1 MNYKYYI
8 NFLNFKFIIFSL
20 YIYIYIYIY
29 ILEFIFLK
37 YYFFIGIN
45 YKLP

>member
-20 YIYIYIYIY
+20 YIYI
-29 ILEFIFLK
+29 LEFIFLK